1 MKLLFTALLVLA
13 TAVGFTMLAQ
23 RDPGYVLISYS
34 DWSVESSLSPAF
46 KRIQQCRAAN
56 AKPTF

>member
-1 MKLLFTALLVLA
+1 MKLLFTALLILA

-34 DWSVESSLSPAF
+34 DWSVESSLSLFLVLIAT
-46 KRIQQCRAAN
+46 
-56 AKPTF
+56 TFVIL